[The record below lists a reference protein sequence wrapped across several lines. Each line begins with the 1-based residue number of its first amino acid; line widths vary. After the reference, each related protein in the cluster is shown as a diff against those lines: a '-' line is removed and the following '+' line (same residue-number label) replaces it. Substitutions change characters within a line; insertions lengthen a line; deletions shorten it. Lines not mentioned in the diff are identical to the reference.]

1 MSIIIT
7 LIILGLVFTLF
18 EVIVPG
24 GILGVLAA
32 IVIIW
37 ASVLTFQNY
46 GIIEAIGVLVG
57 SLILVVLLVVI
68 ELKIISKTRLGK
80 RMFLD
85 QAVEDQS
92 TKALG
97 TPELIG
103 KRGQAETTLAPSGK
117 IVVEGVEYEAFSED
131 GLIKNGET
139 VQIVG
144 RDNFRVVVKKI

>member
-1 MSIIIT
+1 MNLIII

-24 GILGVLAA
+24 GILGILAA
-32 IVIIW
+32 IAIIW

-46 GIIEAIGVLVG
+46 GIIEALSVLVG
-57 SLILVVLLVVI
+57 SLVLIVILVI
-68 ELKIISKTRLGK
+68 FELKIISKTKLGK

-85 QAVEDQS
+85 KAVDAQS
-92 TKALG
+92 TQVLG
-97 TPELIG
+97 NESLIG
-103 KRGQAETTLAPSGK
+103 KKGQAETTLAPSGK
-117 IVVEGVEYEAFSED
+117 IIVEGVEYEAFSED
-131 GLIKNGET
+131 GLIKDGEA

>member
-1 MSIIIT
+1 MNLIII

-24 GILGVLAA
+24 GILGILAA
-32 IVIIW
+32 IAIIW

-46 GIIEAIGVLVG
+46 GIIEALSVLVG
-57 SLILVVLLVVI
+57 SLVLIVTLVI
-68 ELKIISKTRLGK
+68 FELKIISKTKLGK

-85 QAVEDQS
+85 KAVDAQS
-92 TKALG
+92 TQVLG
-97 TPELIG
+97 NESLIG
-103 KRGQAETTLAPSGK
+103 KKGQAETTLAPSGK
-117 IVVEGVEYEAFSED
+117 IIVEGVEYEAFSED
-131 GLIKNGET
+131 GLIKDGEA